1 MKKIFMLLLC
11 AVSLVSFTACSNLP
25 FSIGGIGKNAKNK
38 SGENPSDYEV
48 TIENAYSMNAGGN
61 NYILVEADFKNNSEE
76 NKSFNDIYNMQ
87 AFQDG
92 VELHQ
97 NNSWTCTKFDLKKCA
112 SKLQPGYDTK
122 VYIGFETSDITKDV
136 SVECK
141 SLISGDDTSN
151 DVKSLLSVNSSNYE
165 KPTQTTTQAT
175 TQAQAQAPQQKVVVV
190 HDNAPAPSNN
200 GGYVCLGLS
209 MNEAY
214 NLMTPSEKAIVANNA
229 NDRAL
234 VNEQY
239 AKHGYCFSK
248 DYWHNYFYGYT
259 H

>member
-1 MKKIFMLLLC
+1 MRRGPGIDRDRRIYEKTQRSVEDNIRTDDNTGA
-11 AVSLVSFTACSNLP
+11 AVVHPGDDTLRRVHDT
-25 FSIGGIGKNAKNK
+25 GQ
-38 SGENPSDYEV
+38 
-48 TIENAYSMNAGGN
+48 
-61 NYILVEADFKNNSEE
+61 AD
-76 NKSFNDIYNMQ
+76 
-87 AFQDG
+87 
-92 VELHQ
+92 
-97 NNSWTCTKFDLKKCA
+97 
-112 SKLQPGYDTK
+112 
-122 VYIGFETSDITKDV
+122 IGFQLHVWFSGRHHTDV

>member
-1 MKKIFMLLLC
+1 
-11 AVSLVSFTACSNLP
+11 
-25 FSIGGIGKNAKNK
+25 
-38 SGENPSDYEV
+38 
-48 TIENAYSMNAGGN
+48 MNAGGK

-175 TQAQAQAPQQKVVVV
+175 TQAQAKAPQQKVVVV

-214 NLMTPSEKAIVANNA
+214 NLMTPSEKAIVANKA
-229 NDRAL
+229 
-234 VNEQY
+234 
-239 AKHGYCFSK
+239 G
-248 DYWHNYFYGYT
+248 
-259 H
+259 